1 MYRYAMGQS
10 LEHSIKYLHTA
21 LSNIVA
27 TGHMQLFKLKLF
39 KMKFKLLVFQSYYP
53 HFKGLT
59 ATWLVATILSS

>member
-27 TGHMQLFKLKLF
+27 RYNT
-39 KMKFKLLVFQSYYP
+39 VST
-53 HFKGLT
+53 LT
-59 ATWLVATILSS
+59 ECSIGQH